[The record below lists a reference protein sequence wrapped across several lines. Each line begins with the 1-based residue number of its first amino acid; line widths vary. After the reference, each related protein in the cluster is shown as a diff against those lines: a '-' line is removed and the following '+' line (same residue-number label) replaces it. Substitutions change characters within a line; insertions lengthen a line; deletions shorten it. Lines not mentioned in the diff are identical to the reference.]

1 VNAQTP
7 PYIDLHERGSYDTD
21 ELDALEAA
29 TRPEPPA
36 PEEAQRDAA

>member
-1 VNAQTP
+1 MSEHRTP

-29 TRPEPPA
+29 TRPEPS
-36 PEEAQRDAA
+36 EAEDDAA